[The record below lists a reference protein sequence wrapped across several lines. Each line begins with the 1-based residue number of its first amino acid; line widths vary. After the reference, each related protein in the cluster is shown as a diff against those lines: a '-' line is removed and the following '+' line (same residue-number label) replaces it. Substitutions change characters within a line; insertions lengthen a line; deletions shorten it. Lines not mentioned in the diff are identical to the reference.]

1 MYEIFLDSDGVFAGF
16 SELAREKYGKDPDTL
31 TDGGE
36 KKKFWQWLTWY
47 DATVE
52 KFFLNLP
59 KIHDADQLME
69 FLTANFD
76 TPKCLTASGHT
87 PADVKEQ
94 KIEWWAKHYPEIE
107 CIVVRKSPDKAQYA
121 HPKAILID
129 DRMKSIEPWRAA
141 GGIGILH
148 TSAEDTIAQLQSIIG
163 VD

>member
-1 MYEIFLDSDGVFAGF
+1 MSSLKYSILLALGFLFFQRAEAQEDRGYKIYQFPANMIPRIDGSMDDWADFPEEYVVGTDHLWDDS
-16 SELAREKYGKDPDTL
+16 
-31 TDGGE
+31 
-36 KKKFWQWLTWY
+36 
-47 DATVE
+47 
-52 KFFLNLP
+52 
-59 KIHDADQLME
+59 
-69 FLTANFD
+69 
-76 TPKCLTASGHT
+76 
-87 PADVKEQ
+87 
-94 KIEWWAKHYPEIE
+94 KHYPEVE